1 MLPCSLTFSDY
12 SLPSN
17 CPPCVARNVNS
28 FGYLSETCPS
38 TPIGCGSIT
47 RVTPTVVTAVTFS
60 PKSSRGKVVRVEG
73 SSGGGLLTIASDNT
87 EAFSFCPAA
96 CNLKQCNNE
105 EPERSIWDFMRHC
118 TALVLLVI
126 PALAALAQEQ
136 PSYSRGTV
144 VRVTTQ
150 SLFEATRNRPTAQ
163 SESGPPDTGTYANVH
178 ILFIRKDST
187 TYVAQVLDPK
197 QSYAAKLR
205 KGSAVQFRTLG
216 DDLYLKDPA
225 GQELRLRLLER
236 NPKGVLRKSE

>member
-1 MLPCSLTFSDY
+1 
-12 SLPSN
+12 
-17 CPPCVARNVNS
+17 
-28 FGYLSETCPS
+28 
-38 TPIGCGSIT
+38 
-47 RVTPTVVTAVTFS
+47 
-60 PKSSRGKVVRVEG
+60 
-73 SSGGGLLTIASDNT
+73 
-87 EAFSFCPAA
+87 
-96 CNLKQCNNE
+96 
-105 EPERSIWDFMRHC
+105 MRHC

-126 PALAALAQEQ
+126 PVLAALAQEQ